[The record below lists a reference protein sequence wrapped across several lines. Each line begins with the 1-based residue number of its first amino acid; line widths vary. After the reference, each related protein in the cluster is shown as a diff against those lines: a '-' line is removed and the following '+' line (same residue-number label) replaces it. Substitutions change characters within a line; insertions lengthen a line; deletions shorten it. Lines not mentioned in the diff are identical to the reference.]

1 MQVLKALG
9 IVAAAVASIAGI
21 FEGGKWLIG
30 TTFVGKDAF
39 AAHVAADSEHEST
52 TTTEIRTFRAEM
64 RESQLLNCMMAANGR
79 QVQMQMCQ
87 RTIINRG
94 NE

>member
-39 AAHVAADSEHEST
+39 AAHVAADDQRESV

-79 QVQMQMCQ
+79 RQQMEMCQ